1 MTVTL
6 QCYFRRMLQLY
17 SINECPGIDE
27 CKKSAQKNL
36 HDNRCSLA
44 PHPEILSS
52 DLRGMSAEQITLP
65 WIMMEGK
72 GCLCYSNK
80 DVKYSHNVGLIDNYL
95 DYLYTI

>member
-52 DLRGMSAEQITLP
+52 DLNGKSCSADSLTLDHD
-65 WIMMEGK
+65 G
-72 GCLCYSNK
+72 G
-80 DVKYSHNVGLIDNYL
+80 
-95 DYLYTI
+95 